1 MKDVRDVRAWV
12 DVPAT
17 DCCCC
22 CCILDIFCM
31 FCRFDVD
38 VVIVVIAYVTY
49 DTVLEVGNMYP
60 VVDAT

>member
-1 MKDVRDVRAWV
+1 MGGTDHGVN
-12 DVPAT
+12 VPAT

-38 VVIVVIAYVTY
+38 FVVVVAYVT
-49 DTVLEVGNMYP
+49 DGTVLEVGNMYP
-60 VVDAT
+60 VVGAT